1 MIFFNSANLQIL
13 SLFSYLWAAMTESD
27 YSSAIEHIFV
37 QFPSFQKV
45 GDAAYKPG
53 LQNMFEID
61 EALGRP
67 SSKFNSVHI
76 AGTNGKGSVSHMIA
90 SALMQLDRS
99 DVFGSDASDRKF
111 RIGLYTS
118 PHLVDFRERIKVN
131 GEMVPKEFVY
141 EFLRKNT
148 PLFEKHSASFFEITT
163 ALAFAWFAK
172 CRVDI
177 AVIECGLGGR
187 LDSTNIIRPM
197 LSIITNI
204 GLDHCQYLGNTL
216 KEIAFEKAGIIKR
229 GVPVVI
235 GECGTPESG
244 VREVFER
251 TASDCGSQI
260 YFAEKLSGYIGT
272 GTLLSDA
279 EIRRTVATS
288 SSSVSCASAS
298 SSAASAS
305 ASSAAASV
313 TAATSSSAA
322 PSPRAVKPQSVRTL
336 ASCILAAVDADN
348 MDLKGDC
355 QKKNVKS
362 VSYSLALLLDML
374 HSAYKEEVVSDE
386 NNSGNSGSAGNDG
399 NAGNAVDVNEAELAK
414 VIFGIEN
421 AARLTGLRGR
431 WEKLS
436 DSPLTICD
444 IGHNAHGMRLLC
456 PQIKR
461 TLQELRTASAPASVS
476 AESGEPRL
484 YMVFGI
490 MRDKDLSAEL
500 EYLPKDAHYLF
511 VNADSPR
518 ALPADVLCEK
528 MKTAGFDGDVAA
540 GKSVKAGV
548 IEAKRCAAKKDFIF
562 IGGSSY
568 VVAEALA
575 YFDKIAGK

>member
-1 MIFFNSANLQIL
+1 
-13 SLFSYLWAAMTESD
+13 MTESD
-27 YSSAIEHIFV
+27 YSSVIEHLFV

-61 EALGRP
+61 EALGSP
-67 SSKFNSVHI
+67 SSKFSSVHI
-76 AGTNGKGSVSHMIA
+76 AGTNGKGSVSHMLA
-90 SALMQLDRS
+90 SALMQLNRN
-99 DVFGSDASDRKF
+99 DVIGSDATGSALCAEGKCCTDNKRGADRKF
-111 RIGLYTS
+111 IIGLYTS

-131 GEMVPKEFVY
+131 GVMVPKEFVY
-141 EFLRKNT
+141 EFLKKST
-148 PLFEKHSASFFEITT
+148 PLFEKYTASFFEITT
-163 ALAFAWFAK
+163 ALAFTWFAK
-172 CRVDI
+172 CGVDI

-197 LSIITNI
+197 LSVITCI

-251 TASDCGSQI
+251 TASDSGSQI
-260 YFAEKLSGYIGT
+260 YFAEKLSGYIGET
-272 GTLLSDA
+272 SLPSDEEVSKA
-279 EIRRTVATS
+279 IATAS
-288 SSSVSCASAS
+288 SNVTSARS
-298 SSAASAS
+298 SSAVN
-305 ASSAAASV
+305 SV
-313 TAATSSSAA
+313 TFSHT
-322 PSPRAVKPQSVRTL
+322 VKPKSVRTL

-355 QKKNVKS
+355 QKKNIKS

-374 HSAYKEEVVSDE
+374 HSAYREGIVSDE
-386 NNSGNSGSAGNDG
+386 NNAGNSG
-399 NAGNAVDVNEAELAK
+399 NAVGVNEAELAK

-436 DSPLTICD
+436 DNPLTICD

-461 TLQELRTASAPASVS
+461 TLQELRTASASASVS
-476 AESGEPRL
+476 AESVEPRL
-484 YMVFGI
+484 YMIFGI

-511 VNADSPR
+511 VNAESPR
-518 ALPADVLCEK
+518 ALPADELCKK
-528 MKTAGFDGDVAA
+528 MKAAGFDGEIAA
-540 GKSVKAGV
+540 GSVKAGV
-548 IEAKRCAAKKDFIF
+548 IEARRVAKKQDFIF

-575 YFDKIAGK
+575 AFDEIGGK